1 MDFRVGQGR
10 DLHRLAPGEDLIIGG
25 INIPYRLGTV
35 AHSDGD
41 VMLHAIIDALLG
53 SCSLGDI
60 GQYFPESDS
69 SIKGIASSQLLARI
83 LELEQLK
90 NIKIINIDS
99 TIQLQSPK
107 LSSFL
112 PEMRENIAQL
122 LGMESDR
129 ISIKAKTGECCDS
142 IGRKEAIACDVII
155 LIEKLK

>member
-1 MDFRVGQGR
+1 MDIRVGQGR
-10 DLHRLAPGEDLIIGG
+10 DLHRLAPGEELIIGG

-60 GQYFPESDS
+60 GQYFPESDAS
-69 SIKGIASSQLLARI
+69 LKGIASSELLFRI
-83 LELEQLK
+83 LKLDKFK
-90 NIKIINIDS
+90 NLKIINIDS

-107 LSSFL
+107 ISSYL
-112 PEMRENIAQL
+112 PEMRENIARL
-122 LGMESDR
+122 LSMDSDR

-155 LIEKLK
+155 LIDNEK